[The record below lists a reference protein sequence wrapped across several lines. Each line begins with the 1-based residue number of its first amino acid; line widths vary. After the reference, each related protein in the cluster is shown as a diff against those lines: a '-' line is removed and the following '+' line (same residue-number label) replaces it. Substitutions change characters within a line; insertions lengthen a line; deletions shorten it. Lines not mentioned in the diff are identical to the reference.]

1 MKLNEKLKL
10 LRKIKRYTQIELAK
24 TLNVG
29 YSSVQNYEGEHR
41 EPNGHFMKKLCQ
53 QFPEYALWL
62 MTDDID
68 VRAVENKT
76 LQEKSIN

>member
-1 MKLNEKLKL
+1 MNLSKKLKL

-62 MTDDID
+62 MTDID
-68 VRAVENKT
+68 DVENIKN
-76 LQEKSIN
+76 QSIKQ